1 MKTNLRAALIIII
14 LIVFGC
20 SHAPEHI
27 QVQKAEPVSINDSA
41 AIDRLCSA
49 IKLQTVSYDDTSMI
63 NFAPY
68 VEYLAFIKS
77 AFPLISKN
85 LKLEMINGYSLL
97 YTWQGSDAS
106 LKPVVLMSH
115 YDVVPA
121 DSNTLKDWKQPP
133 FSGNIVE
140 GIIWGRGTLDNK
152 HSMLAVMESVE
163 TLLKAGFY
171 PKRTIYLAFGHDE
184 EIGGINGAAK
194 TVAFLK
200 AKGAKP
206 EFVLDEGGCVKT
218 DGVAGVKIP
227 VALIG
232 ISEKGS
238 LNLLLE
244 VNDKGGHSSMPPKHT
259 ALGKIARAITRLE
272 NYSFPESLSML
283 EKTIKPVAPKMSG
296 INRFVLTNTWLTG
309 PLVKSM
315 MSKSPDMAAS
325 IHTTIAATQASGS
338 SKSNVLP
345 TKATAVVNFRLFPGD
360 SVEKVVKKVTE
371 VIDDPEVKITTMTPN
386 FEASPVSSTSSAG
399 FNTIVKTIRQTLED
413 KEEITIAPYLMLGG
427 SDAKHFGA
435 ISPDTYR
442 FLPVFMDKKQ
452 LDTIHGTNESIETKN
467 YLRMIQFYAQ
477 LIKNV
482 QQ

>member
-1 MKTNLRAALIIII
+1 MKTKLRAALIIII
-14 LIVFGC
+14 LLVFGC
-20 SHAPEHI
+20 SHAPER
-27 QVQKAEPVSINDSA
+27 VPVPKAEPVSVNDAA

-49 IKLQTVSYDDTSMI
+49 IKLQTVSYDDASMI
-63 NFAPY
+63 NPAPF
-68 VEYLAFIKS
+68 VEYMAFLKT

-85 LKLEMINGYSLL
+85 LKLDVINGYSLL

-115 YDVVPA
+115 YDVVPVDA
-121 DSNTLKDWKQPP
+121 NTVKDWKQPP
-133 FSGNIVE
+133 FSGNVAD
-140 GIIWGRGTLDNK
+140 GIIWGRGALDNK
-152 HSMLAVMESVE
+152 HSMIAIMESVE
-163 TLLKAGFY
+163 TLLKSGFN

-194 TVAFLK
+194 TVEFLK
-200 AKGAKP
+200 AKGVKP
-206 EFVLDEGGCVKT
+206 EFAIDEGGCVKT
-218 DGVAGVKIP
+218 DGLAGVKIP

-238 LNLLLE
+238 LNILLE
-244 VNDKGGHSSMPPKHT
+244 VDDKGGHSSMPPKHT

-272 NYSFPESLSML
+272 NYSFPESLSMI
-283 EKTIKPVAPKMSG
+283 KGTIKPISARMPAV
-296 INRFVLTNTWLTG
+296 NRFVITNTWLTG

-315 MSKSPDMAAS
+315 LSKSPDMAAS
-325 IHTTIAATQASGS
+325 IHTTIAATQATGS

-371 VIDDPEVKITTMTPN
+371 VIDDPDVKITAMKPY
-386 FEASPVSSTSSAG
+386 FEASPVSSTTSEG
-399 FNTIVKTIRQTLED
+399 FNAIVKTIRQTLED
-413 KEEITIAPYLMLGG
+413 NEEITIAPYLMLGG

-442 FLPVFMDKKQ
+442 FLPVFMDKKD
-452 LDTIHGTNESIETKN
+452 LDTVHGTNESIGAKN